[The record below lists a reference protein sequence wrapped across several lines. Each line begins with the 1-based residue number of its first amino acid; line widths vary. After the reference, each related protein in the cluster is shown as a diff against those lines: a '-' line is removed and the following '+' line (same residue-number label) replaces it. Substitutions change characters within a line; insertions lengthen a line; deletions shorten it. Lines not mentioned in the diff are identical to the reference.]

1 MRLRYVFSETGTG
14 LRRNV
19 SMTVALVVTMF
30 VSLTL
35 VGMGLLLNTQADKAE
50 QRWGSRLQITVYM
63 CNDISKSAN
72 CAGGEVTGAQRSTIE
87 DTLKTHPEVR
97 STDYRSKKTEYAA
110 LQELAKSQ
118 DSSRQ
123 DLYSAVKVE
132 DMNTAYRVTLKDPQ
146 KYQGVEGAVR
156 GLQGVDSV
164 QDLHQILSPIYAFL
178 SAMKW
183 GAIGIAVFLLIAAV
197 LEIGNTI
204 RLTAFARR
212 REIGIMRLVGASSL
226 YIQLPFLMETL
237 VAALVGVALSG
248 VAIALFTYLVVYRLL
263 RENSEVVAW
272 IGWADAGQ
280 AIGLIAVLGIV
291 LTLIPTLVLTRKYLK
306 V

>member
-1 MRLRYVFSETGTG
+1 MQLRYVFSETGTG

-19 SMTVALVVTMF
+19 SMTVALIVTMF

-72 CAGGEVTGAQRSTIE
+72 CAGGEVTSPQRSTIA
-87 DTLKTHPEVR
+87 DTLENHPEVR
-97 STDYRSKKTEYAA
+97 GLDYRSKKTEYAA

-118 DSSRQ
+118 DNSRE
-123 DLYSAVKVE
+123 DLYSAVKVD

-146 KYQGVEGAVR
+146 EYRGVEQAVA
-156 GLQGVDSV
+156 GLQGVDQV
-164 QDLHQILSPIYAFL
+164 QDLHQILQPVYAFL

-183 GAIGIAVFLLIAAV
+183 GAIGIAAFLLVAAV

-204 RLTAFARR
+204 RLTAYARR

-226 YIQLPFLMETL
+226 YIQLPFLLETL
-237 VAALVGVALSG
+237 VAAVIGIALSAG
-248 VAIALFTYLVVYRLL
+248 AIAVFMLAVVYQLL
-263 RENSEVVAW
+263 RKNSDVVAW
-272 IGWADAGQ
+272 IGWGDALQ
-280 AIGLIAVLGIV
+280 AMALIAVLGVV
-291 LTLIPTLVLTRKYLK
+291 LTLVPTLVLTRKYLK